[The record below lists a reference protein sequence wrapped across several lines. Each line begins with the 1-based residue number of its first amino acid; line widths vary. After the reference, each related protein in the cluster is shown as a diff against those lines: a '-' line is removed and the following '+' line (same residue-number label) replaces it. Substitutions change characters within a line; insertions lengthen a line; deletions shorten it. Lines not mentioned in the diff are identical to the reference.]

1 MNASERH
8 TPESSLP
15 EFRNKP
21 KYPWVTLSICLLL
34 AVTLWFIVALSKI
47 QQVTLHYPVSFVDAP
62 PEISMLLRKQESLEM
77 QVRANG
83 FNLLMNYML
92 KPLDTMRISLK
103 EEREINFYLPNK
115 RLKYIS
121 QLLPYTLEAIDIKP
135 DTLFLI
141 MKVKGK
147 KRVPVKSRINLQF
160 ANSWLPV
167 SKLKIEP
174 DSVTLLGD
182 PAVIKPIK
190 SWSTQ
195 EVSFQDITNG
205 IHEIVQ
211 MDTSHQIIIQPAAV
225 RVHIQ
230 GDEFTQSSRTI
241 PVRIINVPG
250 KKKIRLNPDKI
261 TLSFLVPM
269 SRFEEI
275 NDESFG
281 VEIDY
286 NKIRSKQQFVVPQL
300 KHKPDWVR
308 NIHIQPERI
317 GFVITSGKQ

>member
-1 MNASERH
+1 
-8 TPESSLP
+8 
-15 EFRNKP
+15 
-21 KYPWVTLSICLLL
+21 
-34 AVTLWFIVALSKI
+34 VTLWFFVALSKI
-47 QQVTLHYPVSFVDAP
+47 QQVTLQYPVSFMDAP
-62 PEISMLLRKQESLEM
+62 PEISMLLRKQESLEI

-83 FNLLMNYML
+83 FNLLMNYIL
-92 KPLDTMRISLK
+92 KPLDTMRISLTG
-103 EEREINFYLPNK
+103 EREINYYLPNK
-115 RLKYIS
+115 HLKYIS
-121 QLLPYTLEAIDIKP
+121 QLLPYTLEAVDIKP
-135 DTLFLI
+135 DTLFLV

-147 KRVPVKSRINLQF
+147 KRVPVKSKINVQF
-160 ANSWLPV
+160 ADSWLAI

-182 PAVIKPIK
+182 PAVIQSIK

-195 EVSFQDITNG
+195 EVSFQNITNG

-211 MDTSHQIIIQPAAV
+211 LDTSHQIIVQPAAV

-230 GDEFTQSSRTI
+230 GDEYTQSNRTI
-241 PVRIINVPG
+241 PIRIINVPG
-250 KKKIRLNPDKI
+250 KKKIRLNPDRV

-275 NDESFG
+275 DDESFG
-281 VEIDY
+281 VEIDF
-286 NKIRSKQQFVVPQL
+286 NNIRSKQQFVVPEL

-308 NIHIQPERI
+308 NIHLQPERI